1 MHCLQLVHSL
11 SATVGSKIS
20 SPSWWSEAFWGSQN
34 ITSLPPLRTKD
45 EIFAFR
51 LSMPKVADL
60 NSLNLRQTSKL
71 PHWKNKVTDTSY
83 FVHGVCKGKGD
94 IFSVKH
100 AKCFS
105 CVLLISFVNYAEC
118 VMCAV
123 CPRYSLHKS
132 NAMLKHCG
140 GSPKWLEAQSLQG
153 TLLQPFRRIERLPIN
168 PQAHFTAYQVRACKT
183 LNCWR

>member
-1 MHCLQLVHSL
+1 ML
-11 SATVGSKIS
+11 
-20 SPSWWSEAFWGSQN
+20 
-34 ITSLPPLRTKD
+34 
-45 EIFAFR
+45 
-51 LSMPKVADL
+51 
-60 NSLNLRQTSKL
+60 KL
-71 PHWKNKVTDTSY
+71 
-83 FVHGVCKGKGD
+83 
-94 IFSVKH
+94 

-183 LNCWR
+183 LNC

>member
-1 MHCLQLVHSL
+1 MVERGVLGFPKHNL
-11 SATVGSKIS
+11 A
-20 SPSWWSEAFWGSQN
+20 PSQN
-34 ITSLPPLRTKD
+34 TLVGTTAL
-45 EIFAFR
+45 
-51 LSMPKVADL
+51 
-60 NSLNLRQTSKL
+60 
-71 PHWKNKVTDTSY
+71 
-83 FVHGVCKGKGD
+83 HGVCTGKGD
-94 IFSVKH
+94 IFSVKL

-183 LNCWR
+183 LNC

>member
-1 MHCLQLVHSL
+1 MR
-11 SATVGSKIS
+11 
-20 SPSWWSEAFWGSQN
+20 
-34 ITSLPPLRTKD
+34 LPC
-45 EIFAFR
+45 
-51 LSMPKVADL
+51 
-60 NSLNLRQTSKL
+60 
-71 PHWKNKVTDTSY
+71 

-94 IFSVKH
+94 IFSVKL

-105 CVLLISFVNYAEC
+105 CVLLISFVNYAE
-118 VMCAV
+118 CAV

-183 LNCWR
+183 LNC

>member
-11 SATVGSKIS
+11 SATIGSKIS
-20 SPSWWSEAFWGSQN
+20 PPSWWSEEFWDSPN
-34 ITSLPPLRTKD
+34 ITSLPPPNIIIDTLV
-45 EIFAFR
+45 FR
-51 LSMPKVADL
+51 FSKSKIADL
-60 NSLNLRQTSKL
+60 KSHNLHETSKAAAL
-71 PHWKNKVTDTSY
+71 IKNKGTDTTC
-83 FVHGVCKGKGD
+83 FVLEVCKGKGD
-94 IFSVKH
+94 IFSVKL

-183 LNCWR
+183 LNC